1 MPKPK
6 DVSSTIDRILL
17 DLSLIS
23 CEMFKRESQRDRAPT
38 PWSATGEEFKVK
50 IEESGGG
57 LVFFSGWCRLSFG
70 APQVSQG
77 IGSPLSPTR
86 YEALIGSRA

>member
-6 DVSSTIDRILL
+6 HMSSIDRILFV
-17 DLSLIS
+17 LSLIS
-23 CEMFKRESQRDRAPT
+23 CEMFKRESQRDRALP
-38 PWSATGEEFKVK
+38 PWMAMGEEFKVK

-77 IGSPLSPTR
+77 IRKPTLTPPDTR
-86 YEALIGSRA
+86 L